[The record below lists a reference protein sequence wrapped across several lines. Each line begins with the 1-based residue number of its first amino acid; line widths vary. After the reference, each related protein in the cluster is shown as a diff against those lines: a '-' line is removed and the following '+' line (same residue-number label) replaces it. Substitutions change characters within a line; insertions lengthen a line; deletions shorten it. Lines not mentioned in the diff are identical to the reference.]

1 MNKKFATYT
10 KGIEFLNQNENEPLD
25 FIRIARYNRKQV
37 DIPARILNH
46 WDRMELLLNRNPT
59 GAVYTFSLTETFWL
73 KLIQKLRAYNLPLD
87 LIKQLKDE
95 LLANPTAEEV
105 GIFNDNTVDYF
116 MSIDNTLTRK
126 EIEKLFKSSEFIDFM
141 HKMKPTHLEN
151 IIIDLIIT
159 RSDIK
164 ILINENG
171 EVFFFNAEK
180 YNPDEEYRKKLNEF
194 LSKTHLSI
202 SLFDIIKD
210 LIKYLGEDECSDF
223 QNILSKDE
231 AMVLKLLKQEDIS
244 KIEITF
250 NDKSK
255 RPETIKVTK
264 NSSVS
269 NFNRVQDLILRN
281 GYQDISIKTQK
292 GKVVQCTNTTKYK
305 LDSE

>member
-25 FIRIARYNRKQV
+25 YIRIARYNRKQV

-59 GAVYTFSLTETFWL
+59 GAVYTFNLTETFWL

-105 GIFNDNTVDYF
+105 GIFNDTTVDYF

-305 LDSE
+305 LDTE